1 MSNERGIVYES
12 GMPRMQE
19 VTPPEVE
26 VTDDTGT
33 VIEQLTNTA
42 TQLDGTED
50 VLEQLDVLD
59 KESTSSVGAAPTIAT
74 DAGTVTAVLI
84 TPSAYALVADADTR
98 LGTASV
104 VAVGQH
110 QDARLEAAQK
120 AIDEELSLHP
130 TVFQK
135 SNNSGV
141 NSAGFRHVKLLTNR
155 GNCFQASLSQTSD
168 RAAWCGPKRPTPEEA
183 SLDVARRLRD
193 FPPKSQTSLQALSAT
208 ALQEAASEKLGLL
221 LKDDGSFYDVTEK
234 PCRKEGG
241 GFPVFEAR
249 LSLKDKG
256 KRSLGRFDTK
266 EQAAV
271 ALARAS
277 RDTGVEL
284 AKRRCT
290 RVMYPHL
297 RTDNA

>member
-1 MSNERGIVYES
+1 MNEAVYES
-12 GMPRMQE
+12 GMPRVQE

-168 RAAWCGPKRPTPEEA
+168 RAACGMDPSVQLQKK
-183 SLDVARRLRD
+183 
-193 FPPKSQTSLQALSAT
+193 PPSTSLAAFVTSRRSPRRACRRSPQLPFSRQQAKSWDFSSRT
-208 ALQEAASEKLGLL
+208 MTPSMALQKSPAGKQG
-221 LKDDGSFYDVTEK
+221 
-234 PCRKEGG
+234 EG
-241 GFPVFEAR
+241 F
-249 LSLKDKG
+249 LSS
-256 KRSLGRFDTK
+256 R
-266 EQAAV
+266 
-271 ALARAS
+271 RAS
-277 RDTGVEL
+277 V
-284 AKRRCT
+284 
-290 RVMYPHL
+290 
-297 RTDNA
+297 